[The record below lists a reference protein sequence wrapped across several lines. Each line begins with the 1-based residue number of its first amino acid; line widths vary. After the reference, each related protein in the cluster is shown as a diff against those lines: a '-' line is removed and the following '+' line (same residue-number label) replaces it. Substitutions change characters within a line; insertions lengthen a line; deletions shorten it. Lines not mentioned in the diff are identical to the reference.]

1 VQSLVGREPCCVG
14 EQRRA
19 KTKPVMA

>member
-1 VQSLVGREPCCVG
+1 MQPVIGRKTCRAG

-19 KTKPVMA
+19 KTKPVTE